1 MKNKNTIQSVLFQN
15 LTNQIVKTGNI
26 DTLNTQIHNTSVS
39 WLDASSSIK
48 DGRVTFVLWSQTY
61 HVSEIML
68 YIEIEIS
75 TRRPIQ
81 QRCSSNYMQVLEFH
95 SHLEKKTCL
104 TA

>member
-15 LTNQIVKTGNI
+15 LTNQIVETGNI

-61 HVSEIML
+61 HVSEIMRSSKFFSPNVS
-68 YIEIEIS
+68 EIP
-75 TRRPIQ
+75 TLAYNWT
-81 QRCSSNYMQVLEFH
+81 SSVVV
-95 SHLEKKTCL
+95 
-104 TA
+104 